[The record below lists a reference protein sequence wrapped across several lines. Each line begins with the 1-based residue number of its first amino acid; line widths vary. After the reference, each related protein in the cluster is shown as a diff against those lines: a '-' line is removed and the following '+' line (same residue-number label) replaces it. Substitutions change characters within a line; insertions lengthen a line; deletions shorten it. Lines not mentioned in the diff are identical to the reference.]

1 MKNRKV
7 AYIAISGMAVLY
19 NCPLFAQAEN
29 FNPELATT
37 PPALVNPAG
46 AAPAPANAVEPVKPV
61 FQGEDNITKSLF
73 FSDADIS
80 AIRNA
85 RLFYEQHRSGNV
97 VGGIAE
103 DDFLK
108 SLEKISAT
116 KSETV
121 SKTFTYPQFFLSSIA
136 YQSPND
142 WVVWINDEKII
153 PSSGVSSAGLKVLSI
168 NNEKVTIEWQPERMD
183 KIADESDTDGSV
195 QVDFMKNKV
204 IFTLKANQTFTSYAM
219 RVVEGKVA
227 PVTVDLS
234 ADAKAKMLAK

>member
-1 MKNRKV
+1 MKNRKL
-7 AYIAISGMAVLY
+7 AYSTAVLIAALY
-19 NCPLFAQAEN
+19 SCPLFAQGIPVHPGQAMPPAMV
-29 FNPELATT
+29 NPEGA
-37 PPALVNPAG
+37 V
-46 AAPAPANAVEPVKPV
+46 AAPANIAEPQKQV
-61 FQGEDNITKSLF
+61 FQGEDTITKSLL
-73 FSDADIS
+73 FSDGDIA
-80 AIRNA
+80 AIHNA

-108 SLEKISAT
+108 SLEKISTT

-121 SKTFTYPQFFLSSIA
+121 SKTFTYPQFFLSSLA
-136 YQSPND
+136 YQAPND

-153 PSSGVSSAGLKVLSI
+153 PSSGISVAGLKVLSI

-183 KIADESDTDGSV
+183 KISDEGDMDGSV

-219 RVVEGKVA
+219 RVVEGKVM

-234 ADAKAKMLAK
+234 ADAKAKILAK